1 MTGSV
6 NLVKEGFMRRVSG
19 SADRWLWLIL
29 LTGLAL
35 HVIYATDQPTNAL
48 FRHYDGGDAGWYLA
62 NGAGFFSGA
71 EHGYYRSISF
81 YISRLPTPPFYI
93 LLTGVFQSVLPR
105 HEAIVALRLAQC
117 LLSVATAYLVFRLTL
132 AITENQRAGLLAA
145 ALIAWHP
152 AFIAEANAIATE
164 TCYIFFI
171 ALGLW
176 LYVGYVVDGAAG
188 GKPRLSRGAGVC
200 LVALALGMA
209 TLTRAVSALFPLVIA
224 LHLGLLVWRTREKRW
239 LRHGLWL
246 LLIYA
251 ALVSTWTIY
260 NLARWDRFVIVSD
273 QLMPAIWRAA
283 VTEDGSPSQ
292 NDALLRRGADDDMRP
307 TCDPNCDLTPAAHV
321 YVEQIEASI
330 GGDLAAYSL
339 RRLGEVANSLFQPHG
354 TIPFGKTSIRAAA
367 ADWFSG
373 ARDLAGLLEVLRI
386 EGFAVKLALWLLHLG
401 GMGLGVLGMW
411 LTRQRWRLTLPLVG
425 FAVYTIAAHF
435 VLLDSPRYFF
445 PLEFIW
451 LAFAAAAIGNLAQKD
466 RTAAQ

>member
-1 MTGSV
+1 
-6 NLVKEGFMRRVSG
+6 MRRVSG

-35 HVIYATDQPTNAL
+35 HVLYATDQPTNAL

-132 AITENQRAGLLAA
+132 AITENERAGLLAA
-145 ALIAWHP
+145 ALLAWHP

-164 TCYIFFI
+164 TCYIFFV

-209 TLTRAVSALFPLVIA
+209 TLTRAVSALFPLVIL
-224 LHLGLLVWRTREKRW
+224 LHLALLVWRTREKRW
-239 LRHGLWL
+239 LRQWPLVAIDLCSAGVNMDDLQSGALGSLCHRQRPAHAGDMAGGGDRRW
-246 LLIYA
+246 IAEPERCA
-251 ALVSTWTIY
+251 AS
-260 NLARWDRFVIVSD
+260 ARRGRHRDDR
-273 QLMPAIWRAA
+273 
-283 VTEDGSPSQ
+283 
-292 NDALLRRGADDDMRP
+292 LRR
-307 TCDPNCDLTPAAHV
+307 
-321 YVEQIEASI
+321 
-330 GGDLAAYSL
+330 
-339 RRLGEVANSLFQPHG
+339 RL
-354 TIPFGKTSIRAAA
+354 
-367 ADWFSG
+367 
-373 ARDLAGLLEVLRI
+373 
-386 EGFAVKLALWLLHLG
+386 
-401 GMGLGVLGMW
+401 
-411 LTRQRWRLTLPLVG
+411 
-425 FAVYTIAAHF
+425 
-435 VLLDSPRYFF
+435 
-445 PLEFIW
+445 
-451 LAFAAAAIGNLAQKD
+451 
-466 RTAAQ
+466 